1 MTVPVIRNIT
11 ALRDTESI
19 AAICNG
25 AGNPVIIT
33 RNGQTHLVIIS
44 ETQFEEYENGRLRLE
59 LYEKLAEA
67 EAEAEAGFE
76 GYLLED
82 VAKEL
87 LTKLD

>member
-1 MTVPVIRNIT
+1 MAVPVIRNIT

-25 AGNPVIIT
+25 EGKPVIIT

-44 ETQFEEYENGRLRLE
+44 EAQFEEYENGRVRLE

-67 EAEAEAGFE
+67 ETEAETGFE
-76 GYLLED
+76 GHPIED

-87 LTKLD
+87 LSDLD